1 MSSIVA
7 IVGQPNVGKS
17 SIFNDLT
24 GSNAALVA
32 NFSGLTRDRQYG
44 KALRSSAILID
55 TGGISESS
63 SDLSKDVLHQTELA
77 INESDIIFFVV
88 DVKLGLTSLDK
99 DISKKLR
106 KTNKSI
112 YLIIN
117 KVDNTKEEALSNEF
131 IELGFKNTFLTSSAH
146 NQGIGLLKD
155 LLSQVSPAE
164 DISSEDEK
172 SLTVA
177 LLGRPNVGKSTLTNL
192 LSGQERVL
200 VSEKSGTTRDSIK
213 VQIEV
218 DGMDIDLIDTAGVR
232 KKSSIVEETERF
244 SVSQSVTAIKKSD
257 VVIHL
262 VDSDEPMV
270 DQDMHLLGL
279 ILSIGRPVILGFN
292 KIDLLNRKQIEELEE
307 TIKRKLEFASFIN
320 IHLLSAKLN
329 KNIKAL
335 LPLVLE
341 AFRSS
346 KKDLETSLL
355 NKILSEATDK
365 SQPPLV
371 GRFRPK
377 LRYVHQ
383 GGKNPPKLIVHG
395 NNMKGLKKSY
405 KKYIENYFRES
416 LKLISTPLFV
426 DFVDSSNP
434 YEGRTN
440 KLSEKQKR
448 KRKRVIKK
456 NKKK

>member
-218 DGMDIDLIDTAGVR
+218 DGMDIDLIDTPGVR

-320 IHLLSAKLN
+320 IHLMSAKLN

>member
-155 LLSQVSPAE
+155 LLSQVSPTE

-320 IHLLSAKLN
+320 IHLMSAKLN

>member
-117 KVDNTKEEALSNEF
+117 KVDNSNEETLSNEF

-164 DISSEDEK
+164 DLSSEDEK

-262 VDSDEPMV
+262 VDSEEPMV

-292 KIDLLNRKQIEELEE
+292 KIDLLNDKQVEELEE

-320 IHLLSAKLN
+320 IHLMSAKLN

-355 NKILSEATDK
+355 NKILSEAIEK

-416 LKLISTPLFV
+416 LKLISTPLFI

>member
-63 SDLSKDVLHQTELA
+63 SDLSKDVLYQTELA

-155 LLSQVSPAE
+155 LLSQVSPTE

-262 VDSDEPMV
+262 VDSEEPMV

-292 KIDLLNRKQIEELEE
+292 KIDLLNHKQIEELEE

-320 IHLLSAKLN
+320 IHLMSAKLN
-329 KNIKAL
+329 KNIKTL

-395 NNMKGLKKSY
+395 NNIKGLKKSY

>member
-1 MSSIVA
+1 
-7 IVGQPNVGKS
+7 
-17 SIFNDLT
+17 
-24 GSNAALVA
+24 
-32 NFSGLTRDRQYG
+32 
-44 KALRSSAILID
+44 
-55 TGGISESS
+55 
-63 SDLSKDVLHQTELA
+63 
-77 INESDIIFFVV
+77 
-88 DVKLGLTSLDK
+88 
-99 DISKKLR
+99 
-106 KTNKSI
+106 
-112 YLIIN
+112 
-117 KVDNTKEEALSNEF
+117 
-131 IELGFKNTFLTSSAH
+131 
-146 NQGIGLLKD
+146 
-155 LLSQVSPAE
+155 
-164 DISSEDEK
+164 
-172 SLTVA
+172 
-177 LLGRPNVGKSTLTNL
+177 
-192 LSGQERVL
+192 
-200 VSEKSGTTRDSIK
+200 
-213 VQIEV
+213 
-218 DGMDIDLIDTAGVR
+218 
-232 KKSSIVEETERF
+232 
-244 SVSQSVTAIKKSD
+244 
-257 VVIHL
+257 
-262 VDSDEPMV
+262 MV

-292 KIDLLNRKQIEELEE
+292 KIDLLNDKQVEELEE

-320 IHLLSAKLN
+320 IHLMSAKLN

-355 NKILSEATDK
+355 NKILSEAIEK

-416 LKLISTPLFV
+416 LKLISTPLFI

-434 YEGRTN
+434 YEGRIN

>member
-63 SDLSKDVLHQTELA
+63 SDLSKDVLYQTELA

-155 LLSQVSPAE
+155 LLSQVSPTE

-192 LSGQERVL
+192 LSGQDRVL

-213 VQIEV
+213 VQIEI

-262 VDSDEPMV
+262 VDSEEPMV

-292 KIDLLNRKQIEELEE
+292 KIDLLNHKQVEELEE

-320 IHLLSAKLN
+320 IHLMSAKLN

-395 NNMKGLKKSY
+395 NNIKGLKKSY

>member
-117 KVDNTKEEALSNEF
+117 KVDNSNEEALSNEF

-155 LLSQVSPAE
+155 LLSQVSPTE
-164 DISSEDEK
+164 DLSSEDKK

-262 VDSDEPMV
+262 VDSEEPMV

-292 KIDLLNRKQIEELEE
+292 KIDLLNDKQVEELEE

-320 IHLLSAKLN
+320 IHLMSAKLN

-395 NNMKGLKKSY
+395 NNMKDLKKSY

>member
-63 SDLSKDVLHQTELA
+63 SDLSKDVLHQTDLA

-106 KTNKSI
+106 KTNKPI

-117 KVDNTKEEALSNEF
+117 KVDNNKQEVLSNEF

-146 NQGIGLLKD
+146 NQGISLLKD
-155 LLSQVSPAE
+155 LLIQVSPEE
-164 DISSEDEK
+164 DLSSEVKK
-172 SLTVA
+172 SLTIA

-200 VSEKSGTTRDSIK
+200 VSEESGTTRDSIK

-218 DGMDIDLIDTAGVR
+218 DGIDIDLIDTAGVR
-232 KKSSIVEETERF
+232 KKSSIVEETERV

-257 VVIHL
+257 VVLHL
-262 VDSDEPMV
+262 VDSEEPLV

-279 ILSIGRPVILGFN
+279 ILSIGRPVISVSYTHL
-292 KIDLLNRKQIEELEE
+292 RAHE
-307 TIKRKLEFASFIN
+307 T
-320 IHLLSAKLN
+320 
-329 KNIKAL
+329 
-335 LPLVLE
+335 
-341 AFRSS
+341 
-346 KKDLETSLL
+346 
-355 NKILSEATDK
+355 
-365 SQPPLV
+365 
-371 GRFRPK
+371 
-377 LRYVHQ
+377 
-383 GGKNPPKLIVHG
+383 
-395 NNMKGLKKSY
+395 
-405 KKYIENYFRES
+405 
-416 LKLISTPLFV
+416 
-426 DFVDSSNP
+426 
-434 YEGRTN
+434 
-440 KLSEKQKR
+440 
-448 KRKRVIKK
+448 
-456 NKKK
+456 

>member
-117 KVDNTKEEALSNEF
+117 KVDNSNEETLSNEF

-164 DISSEDEK
+164 DLSSEDEK

-262 VDSDEPMV
+262 VDSEEPMV

-292 KIDLLNRKQIEELEE
+292 KIDLLNDKQVEELEE

-320 IHLLSAKLN
+320 IHLMSAKLN

-355 NKILSEATDK
+355 NKILSEAIEK

-416 LKLISTPLFV
+416 LKLISTPLFI

-434 YEGRTN
+434 YEGRIN

>member
-106 KTNKSI
+106 KTNKPI

-117 KVDNTKEEALSNEF
+117 KVDNNKQEVLSNEF

-146 NQGIGLLKD
+146 NQGISLLKD
-155 LLSQVSPAE
+155 LLIQVSPAE
-164 DISSEDEK
+164 DLSSEVKK
-172 SLTVA
+172 SLTIA

-200 VSEKSGTTRDSIK
+200 VSEESGTTRDSIK

-218 DGMDIDLIDTAGVR
+218 DGIDIDLIDTAGVR
-232 KKSSIVEETERF
+232 KKSSIVEETERV

-257 VVIHL
+257 VVLHL
-262 VDSDEPMV
+262 VDSEEPLV

-292 KIDLLNRKQIEELEE
+292 KIDLLNDKQVEELEE
-307 TIKRKLEFASFIN
+307 IIKRKLEFASFIN
-320 IHLLSAKLN
+320 IHLMSAKHD
-329 KNIKAL
+329 KNVKAL
-335 LPLVLE
+335 LPLALE

-355 NKILSEATDK
+355 NKILSEAIEK

-383 GGKNPPKLIVHG
+383 GGKSPPKLIVHG

-434 YEGRTN
+434 YEGKTN

>member
-63 SDLSKDVLHQTELA
+63 SDLSRDVLHQTELA

-117 KVDNTKEEALSNEF
+117 KVDNSNEEALSNEF

-155 LLSQVSPAE
+155 LLSQVSPTE
-164 DISSEDEK
+164 DLSSEDEK

-262 VDSDEPMV
+262 VDSEEPMV

-292 KIDLLNRKQIEELEE
+292 KIDLLNDKQVEELEE

-320 IHLLSAKLN
+320 IHLMSAKLN

-346 KKDLETSLL
+346 KKDLGTSLL
-355 NKILSEATDK
+355 NKILSEAIEK

-416 LKLISTPLFV
+416 LKLISTPLFI

>member
-320 IHLLSAKLN
+320 IHLMSAKLN

-365 SQPPLV
+365 SLPPLV

>member
-63 SDLSKDVLHQTELA
+63 SDLSKDVLYQTELA

-155 LLSQVSPAE
+155 LLSQVSPTE

-192 LSGQERVL
+192 LSGQDRVL

-213 VQIEV
+213 VQIEI

-262 VDSDEPMV
+262 VDSEEPMV

-292 KIDLLNRKQIEELEE
+292 KIDLLNHKQIEELEE

-320 IHLLSAKLN
+320 IHLMSAKLN

-395 NNMKGLKKSY
+395 NNIKGLKKSY

>member
-117 KVDNTKEEALSNEF
+117 KVDNSNEETLSNEF

-155 LLSQVSPAE
+155 LLSQVSPTE
-164 DISSEDEK
+164 DLSSEDEK

-262 VDSDEPMV
+262 VDSEEPMV

-292 KIDLLNRKQIEELEE
+292 KIDLLNDKQVEELEE

-320 IHLLSAKLN
+320 IHLMSAKLN

-355 NKILSEATDK
+355 NKILSEAIEK

-416 LKLISTPLFV
+416 LKLISTPLFI

-434 YEGRTN
+434 YEGRIN

>member
-320 IHLLSAKLN
+320 IHLMSAKLN

-371 GRFRPK
+371 GRFRPE

>member
-320 IHLLSAKLN
+320 IHLMSAKLN